1 MVYLVQN
8 RDRIVSKDDLLQAIW
23 GRRIVSEST
32 MTSRINAARKAVGD
46 GGEAQRLIAGLSE

>member
-1 MVYLVQN
+1 M
-8 RDRIVSKDDLLQAIW
+8 W

-46 GGEAQRLIAGLSE
+46 GGEARRLIAGLSE